1 MQLGDIPILDA
12 WHAVGGGPLRGNR
25 GKAFWRDGDGYNVA
39 LNLTKNTWYDF
50 RDNVGGGAL
59 RLVEVAL
66 PCDKRDAL
74 SFLEAHCGLDPRRP
88 LTQRERC
95 TREVAPA
102 LAQRLADFARGLEI
116 VTEQQLAVAG
126 ALQSLNIEV
135 TGKLADWHRYDNLLK
150 TAPPEDLAELWEHI
164 LEAQPTI
171 ERLGREDREHAEAV
185 TGALVEILERA
196 QAQERQAL

>member
-12 WHAVGGGPLRGNR
+12 WHAAGGGPLRGNR
-25 GKAFWRDGDGYNVA
+25 GRAFWRDGDGYNVA

-50 RDNVGGGAL
+50 RDNVGGGVL

-66 PCDKRDAL
+66 HCDKRDAL
-74 SFLEAHCGLDPRRP
+74 SFLEAYCGLDPRRP

-95 TREVAPA
+95 SREVAPA
-102 LAQRLADFARGLEI
+102 LAQRLADFARGVEI
-116 VTEQQLAVAG
+116 VTKQQLAVVG

-135 TGKLADWHRYDNLLK
+135 TGKLADWHRYDYLLK
-150 TAPPEDLAELWEHI
+150 TATPEDLAELWEHMP
-164 LEAQPTI
+164 EAQASI

-185 TGALVEILERA
+185 TAALVETLART
-196 QAQERQAL
+196 QAQEKEAA